1 MRPRVWFATLA
12 LALGLVLM
20 LVALGVNLLLYFLG
34 RQRR

>member
-1 MRPRVWFATLA
+1 MVRALTRV

-20 LVALGVNLLLYFLG
+20 LSSTLSLAANTPCSG